1 MPNQPALPPVPQPA
15 PLYYLD
21 NFQQAL
27 DWLQQR
33 YVDLL
38 DRQELDFI
46 RCFTALPETSRAL
59 LVRLIMRKGPHF
71 RSDRL
76 RYGEIGDIHDAAAP
90 LLELGWITEDH
101 PLDALELGKLLRR
114 EELLALLPAVAGLHT
129 LRKPQLIEQLRS
141 QRPGQGSFCQWCPD
155 HPARLFTLLVGDL
168 CEGLRLMFFGNLRQG
183 WEEFVL
189 TQLGVFRYEQV
200 ALTPD
205 SRGFQC
211 REDINGYRHLYR
223 CHQALDDGLPTTDV
237 VALLGDE
244 PLSNPWLG
252 SRRARLEFT
261 LARQLEREEQLD
273 AALELYQRSG
283 WRGARQRRI
292 RILEKRQQHRQ
303 AYDLVQSALAEP
315 EDDAELQLVLRA
327 QRRLARKLGQ
337 PVLPVT
343 GGADAALIELTL
355 PGPHPLGVELA
366 VCEHLSNDQAPVH
379 YVENALIPGLFGL
392 LCWEAI
398 FHPLP
403 GAFFHPF
410 HSAPADL
417 YSHDFHIRR
426 RTQFERCLARLE
438 DASYH
443 SHIRRQWELKQ
454 GIQTPFIHWGLLTEE
469 LLEQA
474 LHCLPAA
481 HLRLWFRRLLADL
494 RSHRAGMPDL
504 IQFYPREQRYRMI
517 EVKGPGDRLQDNQ
530 RRWLAFCAEHGM
542 PVEVCHVRWSS

>member
-1 MPNQPALPPVPQPA
+1 MPNQPATLPSQPQ

-33 YVDLL
+33 YADLL
-38 DRQELDFI
+38 DAQERQFI
-46 RCFTALPETSRAL
+46 HAFTALPQAARAL

-76 RYGEIGDIHDAAAP
+76 SYSEIGDVHHAAVP
-90 LLELGWITEDH
+90 LLELGWLSDDQL
-101 PLDALELGKLLRR
+101 LDGAELGALLRKD
-114 EELLALLPAVAGLHT
+114 ELLRLLPPTAELRS
-129 LRKPQLIEQLRS
+129 LRKPQLIEQLCTR
-141 QRPGQGSFCQWCPD
+141 QPDRRQFRQWCPD
-155 HPARLFTLLVGDL
+155 HPARLFTLHVGEL

-200 ALTPD
+200 DFTAD

-211 REDINGYRHLYR
+211 RQDIEGYRHLHR
-223 CHQALDDGLPTTDV
+223 CRQSFENGLPAAEV
-237 VALLGDE
+237 VALLE
-244 PLSNPWLG
+244 AVPSTNPWLA

-273 AALELYQRSG
+273 AALALYRRSG
-283 WRGARQRRI
+283 WKGARQRQI
-292 RILEKRQQHRQ
+292 RILEKRQHYTQ
-303 AYDLVQSALAEP
+303 AYQLVQSALAEP

-327 QRRLARKLGQ
+327 QRRLARKLDQ
-337 PVLPVT
+337 P
-343 GGADAALIELTL
+343 ALAVAGEAETTVIELAL
-355 PGPHPLGVELA
+355 PGPHPLGVERA
-366 VCEHLSNDQAPVH
+366 VCEYLGSEEAPVY
-379 YVENALIPGLFGL
+379 YVENSLVTSLFGL

-410 HSAPADL
+410 HTAPADL
-417 YSHDFHIRR
+417 HSPDFHARR
-426 RTQFERCLARLE
+426 RTQFDRCLARLT
-438 DASYH
+438 DGSYAEQ
-443 SHIRRQWELKQ
+443 IRRCWQLKH
-454 GIQTPFIHWGLLTEE
+454 GIQSPFVHWGLLSVE
-469 LLEQA
+469 LLDQA

-481 HLRLWFRRLLADL
+481 HLELWFHRLLGDL
-494 RSHRAGMPDL
+494 RAHRTGMPDL
-504 IQFYPREQRYRMI
+504 IQFFPRERRYRMI

-530 RRWLAFCAEHGM
+530 RRWLAFCSRHRM
-542 PVEVCHVRWSS
+542 PVEVCYVQWSS